1 MDNKPIENVDI
12 IGEEEAERIASE
24 LKANSQAYEGE
35 EIVNTLDKDYPTS
48 IEDAVEQIEKLQCRI
63 EGLEEVIRH
72 NKNSYLRMKREYH
85 REAYYRHLEN
95 IERLDKDIGYEE

>member
-72 NKNSYLRMKREYH
+72 NKNSYLKSIDSLSNKNKGM
-85 REAYYRHLEN
+85 
-95 IERLDKDIGYEE
+95 IEFLIKHYEE